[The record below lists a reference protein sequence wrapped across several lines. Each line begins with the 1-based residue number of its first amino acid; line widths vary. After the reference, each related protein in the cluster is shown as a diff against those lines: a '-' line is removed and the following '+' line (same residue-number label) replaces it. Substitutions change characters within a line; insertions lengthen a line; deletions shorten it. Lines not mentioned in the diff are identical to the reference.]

1 MTSIPPINQ
10 SALKVAWKKGWKYFH
25 ASEIARTVPRKPES
39 YFAVGTAIHT
49 FLLEPSKFKERVI
62 EIPKEVLGKGDK
74 KNTTAWDNYEAE
86 NKGKVLLKPAEMQS
100 VLACVESIMQHPS
113 AMEILAAPAH
123 IEQPITADIF
133 GVQAKGIPDICIKR
147 GGVVVDVKSTATV
160 DEYEFRSQVKKLGY
174 HIQAAWYL
182 ELCSECYGK
191 TYNQF
196 VFIAVETEPPYRCR
210 CYYLDDA
217 FLQEGR
223 MITAGLAEEYAGR
236 CLRNDWLEDCDKN
249 IILIEKGKW

>member
-1 MTSIPPINQ
+1 MHIPPINQ

-49 FLLEPSKFKERVI
+49 FLLEPSKFKERVV
-62 EIPKEVLGKGDK
+62 EIPAEVLASNGAKSGNKWKEFEAANEK
-74 KNTTAWDNYEAE
+74 KI
-86 NKGKVLLKPAEMQS
+86 LLKTAEMQS

-123 IEQPITADIF
+123 IEQLIEAEIF
-133 GVQAKGIPDICIKR
+133 GVKARGIPDICLQR
-147 GGVVVDVKSTATV
+147 GGVVVDVKSTSMV

-182 ELCSECYGK
+182 ELCSAFYGK
-191 TYNQF
+191 RYTQF
-196 VFIAVETEPPYRCR
+196 VFIAVETEAPYRCR
-210 CYYLDDA
+210 CYYLDEA

-223 MITAGLAEEYAGR
+223 MIAAGLAEEYAR
-236 CLRNDWLEDCDKN
+236 RYAVNDWLEDCDKN
-249 IILIEKGKW
+249 IILIEKGRF

>member
-1 MTSIPPINQ
+1 MTNIPPINQ
-10 SALKVAWKKGWKYFH
+10 SALKVAWRKGWKYFH
-25 ASEIARTVPRKPES
+25 ASEIARTIPKKPES

-49 FLLEPSKFKERVI
+49 FLLEPSKFKERVV
-62 EIPKEVLGKGDK
+62 EIPADVLASNGAKSGNKWKEFEAANDK
-74 KNTTAWDNYEAE
+74 
-86 NKGKVLLKPAEMQS
+86 KVLLKPAEMQS

-123 IEQPITADIF
+123 VEQLITADIF
-133 GVQAKGIPDICIKR
+133 GVTAKGIPDICIKR

-160 DEYEFRSQVKKLGY
+160 DEYEFRSQVRKLGY

-182 ELCSECYGK
+182 ELCSAFYGK

-196 VFIAVETEPPYRCR
+196 VFIAVETEAPYRCR

-223 MITAGLAEEYAGR
+223 MIAEGLAAEYAR
-236 CLRNDWLEDCDKN
+236 RYAANDWLEDCDKN